1 MNRCSSVETRKNLE
15 SAKRL
20 ASIGLDFVCI
30 PVTELCG
37 KDELILQLCEAM
49 EVLAK
54 QSEEDES
61 IAENNKF
68 LSELD

>member
-1 MNRCSSVETRKNLE
+1 MNKCSPAETRKNLE
-15 SAKRL
+15 SDKRL

-37 KDELILQLCEAM
+37 KSELILQLCEAM
-49 EVLAK
+49 DELAR
-54 QSEEDES
+54 QSEDDES

-68 LSELD
+68 LSEWD

>member
-1 MNRCSSVETRKNLE
+1 MNRCSPVETRKNLE
-15 SAKRL
+15 SAKIL
-20 ASIGLDFVCI
+20 ASVGLDFVCI
-30 PVTELCG
+30 PVSD
-37 KDELILQLCEAM
+37 KWNKNELILQLCEAM
-49 EVLAK
+49 EVLAR